1 MEVRELRVA
10 PAVGAEPQDAEE
22 GAERD
27 DLAERPE
34 RHVVPVLAHDIAG
47 IGIVLAAVELAL
59 QMGSLPVRDGCHVA
73 AHDGVAV
80 FAGVFGCGEQA
91 HLGEVLQVER
101 HGEQGVAQ
109 LAVEVRQDAE
119 MPEVE
124 ADVLPVAVA
133 ADVAVEVAAVGVD
146 AEELALGAQ
155 VGCGLCLGD
164 EVEGYALRFHVG
176 YLLVDVDH
184 RLGVR
189 LGCAD
194 VCVVVLD
201 LGRLG
206 FVVHWGLRSVTG
218 PFYQRVGNPGMTGG
232 LRPPFNV
239 GAWAPA
245 CLRPRRQGRVARGR
259 EGGVLMAR
267 TYGYARV
274 STREQNLDRQM
285 DALREFGVAREDIF
299 ADKASGKDF
308 ERPQWIAMKEA
319 LEQGDVLVVKSID
332 RFGRSYEE
340 IIEQWRDITKVRGA
354 AVVVLDMPL
363 LDTRRERD
371 GITGV
376 LIGDIVLQLL
386 SYVAQVER
394 ESIHQRQAEGIAA
407 AKARGVKFGRPKKRR
422 PGTYKSTRKAYLDG
436 HITRSEAA
444 SRLKVSISTFD
455 KWLREDRAKRASE

>member
-1 MEVRELRVA
+1 
-10 PAVGAEPQDAEE
+10 
-22 GAERD
+22 
-27 DLAERPE
+27 
-34 RHVVPVLAHDIAG
+34 
-47 IGIVLAAVELAL
+47 
-59 QMGSLPVRDGCHVA
+59 
-73 AHDGVAV
+73 
-80 FAGVFGCGEQA
+80 
-91 HLGEVLQVER
+91 
-101 HGEQGVAQ
+101 
-109 LAVEVRQDAE
+109 
-119 MPEVE
+119 
-124 ADVLPVAVA
+124 
-133 ADVAVEVAAVGVD
+133 
-146 AEELALGAQ
+146 
-155 VGCGLCLGD
+155 
-164 EVEGYALRFHVG
+164 
-176 YLLVDVDH
+176 
-184 RLGVR
+184 
-189 LGCAD
+189 
-194 VCVVVLD
+194 
-201 LGRLG
+201 
-206 FVVHWGLRSVTG
+206 
-218 PFYQRVGNPGMTGG
+218 
-232 LRPPFNV
+232 
-239 GAWAPA
+239 
-245 CLRPRRQGRVARGR
+245 
-259 EGGVLMAR
+259 MAR

-308 ERPQWIAMKEA
+308 ERPQWIAMKEV
-319 LEQGDVLVVKSID
+319 LREGDVLVVKSID

-340 IIEQWRDITKVRGA
+340 IIEQWRDITKVRRA